1 MSTPEHAMT
10 PADPCERAPAYVR
23 AIAPY
28 QPGKPITELAREM
41 GLDEARIVKL
51 ASNENPLGISPR
63 ARGAIET
70 ALPELARYPDG
81 FDLAKALSRK
91 LGVGMDRIVL
101 GNGSNDVL
109 EMVGGAFLAPGRS
122 SVYSQHA
129 FAVYPLATQARGARG
144 IVVPAQAYGHDLPA
158 MLKAI
163 EPETRVVFIAN
174 PNNPTGTLLTGA
186 EIEAFL
192 RAVPTDVVVV
202 IDEAYNEYLPA
213 AARYDSLQ
221 WLARH
226 RNLVI
231 TRTFS
236 KAYGLAGLRVGY
248 ALCDPSIADLLNRVR
263 QPFNVNNLAL
273 VAAIAALDDEA
284 FLRKSHALN
293 VAGLAQ
299 LTGGFERLGLAW
311 IPSFANFVTVEIP
324 RAGGASQAGVVYQ
337 KLLRAGVIVRPV
349 AGYALP
355 DHLRVTVGLPEEN
368 ERFLAALAEAL
379 GKP

>member
-1 MSTPEHAMT
+1 MT

-41 GLDEARIVKL
+41 GLDAARIIKL
-51 ASNENPLGISPR
+51 ASNENPLGVSPR
-63 ARGAIET
+63 ARAAIEA

-81 FDLAKALSRK
+81 FDLAKALSRRF
-91 LGVGMDRIVL
+91 GVATDRIVL

-129 FAVYPLATQARGARG
+129 FAVYPLATQSRGARG
-144 IVVPAQAYGHDLPA
+144 IVVPAKDYGHDLPA

-186 EIEAFL
+186 ELEAFL
-192 RAVPTDVVVV
+192 RAAPTDVVVV

-213 AARYDSLQ
+213 AARYDSLK

-226 RNLVI
+226 RNLVL

-248 ALCDPSIADLLNRVR
+248 ALCDSSIAALLNRVR

-273 VAAIAALDDEA
+273 VAAIAALDDA
-284 FLRKSHALN
+284 PFLRQSHDLN
-293 VAGLAQ
+293 LAGLAQ
-299 LTGGFERLGLAW
+299 LTGGFKRLGLAW
-311 IPSFANFVTVEIP
+311 IPSFANFVSVEIP
-324 RAGGASQAGVVYQ
+324 REARASQAGVVYQ

-349 AGYALP
+349 TGYALP

-368 ERFLAALAEAL
+368 ERFLAALAGAL
-379 GKP
+379 AKS

>member
-1 MSTPEHAMT
+1 MSAPLST

-51 ASNENPLGISPR
+51 ASNENPLGVSPR
-63 ARGAIET
+63 ARAAIEA

-91 LGVGMDRIVL
+91 LGVPMDHIVL

-109 EMVGGAFLAPGRS
+109 ELVGGAFLAPGRS

-144 IVVPAQAYGHDLPA
+144 IVVPARNYGHDLAA

-163 EPETRVVFIAN
+163 EPETRVVFVAN

-186 EIEAFL
+186 ELEAFL
-192 RAVPTDVVVV
+192 RAAPGDVVVV
-202 IDEAYNEYLPA
+202 LDEAYNEYLPA

-273 VAAIAALDDEA
+273 VAAIAALDDEP
-284 FLRKSHALN
+284 FLRRSRELN
-293 VAGLAQ
+293 QAGMAQ
-299 LTGGFERLGLAW
+299 LTAAFARLGLAW
-311 IPSFANFVTVEIP
+311 IPSCANFVTVEIP
-324 RAGGASQAGVVYQ
+324 RKDGASQSGAVYQ

-368 ERFLAALAEAL
+368 ERFLAALATAL
-379 GKP
+379 GES

>member
-1 MSTPEHAMT
+1 MT
-10 PADPCERAPAYVR
+10 QSLPPADPCERAPAYVR

-28 QPGKPITELAREM
+28 QPGKPISELAREM
-41 GLDEARIVKL
+41 GLDEARITKL

-63 ARGAIET
+63 ARAAIEA

-81 FDLAKALSRK
+81 FDLTKALSRK
-91 LGVGMDRIVL
+91 LGVAMDGIVL

-109 EMVGGAFLAPGRS
+109 EMVAGASLAPGRS
-122 SVYSQHA
+122 AVYSQHA
-129 FAVYPLATQARGARG
+129 FAVYPLATQARGAKG
-144 IVVPAQAYGHDLPA
+144 IVVPAKNYGHDLPA

-174 PNNPTGTLLTGA
+174 PNNPTGTLLAGG
-186 EIEAFL
+186 ELEAFL
-192 RAVPTDVVVV
+192 EAAPTDVVVV

-221 WLARH
+221 WLVRH

-273 VAAIAALDDEA
+273 VAAIAALDDA
-284 FLRKSHALN
+284 PFLRQSHELN
-293 VAGLAQ
+293 LAGMAQ
-299 LTGGFERLGLAW
+299 LTAGFERLRLAW

-324 RAGGASQAGVVYQ
+324 RAGGANQAGAVYQ

-368 ERFLAALAEAL
+368 ERFLAALAGAL
-379 GKP
+379 ESA